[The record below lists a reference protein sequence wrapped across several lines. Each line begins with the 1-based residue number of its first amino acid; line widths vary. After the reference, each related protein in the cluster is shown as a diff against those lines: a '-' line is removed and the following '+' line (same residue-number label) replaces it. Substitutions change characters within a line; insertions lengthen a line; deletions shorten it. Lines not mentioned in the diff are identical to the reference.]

1 MEWWSNA
8 RPKLQPSA
16 IQLLHSS
23 AYVRAAYCGSRN
35 RVNAIVAITSPDFPD
50 SVNRSLIHRQS
61 KVHEQSRH
69 RPDQI
74 VD

>member
-1 MEWWSNA
+1 MRVRNSIIPPFNYSI
-8 RPKLQPSA
+8 L
-16 IQLLHSS
+16 

-35 RVNAIVAITSPDFPD
+35 RVNAIVAITSHDFLD